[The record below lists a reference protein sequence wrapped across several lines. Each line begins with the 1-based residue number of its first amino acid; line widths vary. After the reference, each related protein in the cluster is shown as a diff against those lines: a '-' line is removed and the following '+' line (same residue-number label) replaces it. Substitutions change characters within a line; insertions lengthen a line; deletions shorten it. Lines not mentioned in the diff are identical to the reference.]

1 MKYVSQLQYA
11 HIPYPT
17 RVKDP
22 AFAPNGKPTTGRSSG
37 CGLCSACMA
46 IDILTDTT
54 LDFEESVRMSIEC
67 GANHKAGTDMN
78 IFAPVLAKRFGL
90 DYSKTDDKNELI
102 AHLQSGGVAIMHAG
116 IPVGKEISLFASGG
130 GHYILLVSTD
140 GKDICILD
148 PSYSPEK
155 YNHPARIGRIN
166 VANAPYLYCDVDTVD
181 SETKPE
187 RVKYHLFKRIKKQ
200 YGE

>member
-1 MKYVSQLQYA
+1 
-11 HIPYPT
+11 
-17 RVKDP
+17 
-22 AFAPNGKPTTGRSSG
+22 
-37 CGLCSACMA
+37 
-46 IDILTDTT
+46 
-54 LDFEESVRMSIEC
+54 
-67 GANHKAGTDMN
+67 
-78 IFAPVLAKRFGL
+78 
-90 DYSKTDDKNELI
+90 
-102 AHLQSGGVAIMHAG
+102 MHAG
-116 IPVGKEISLFASGG
+116 IPVGKEISLFASGT

>member
-1 MKYVSQLQYA
+1 MKYVSQLEYA

-67 GANHKAGTDMN
+67 GANHMVGTDMN

-187 RVKYHLFKRIKKQ
+187 RVKYHLFKRIKK
-200 YGE
+200 

>member
-1 MKYVSQLQYA
+1 MKYVSQLEYA

-67 GANHKAGTDMN
+67 GANHKTGTDMN

-116 IPVGKEISLFASGG
+116 IPVGKEISLFASFT